1 MLTVTK
7 SFKCFGKKD
16 DKTTLLHSN
25 LIRWDIKCINS
36 YNYVGCFANAG
47 DSTLPHLY
55 KGIGYDIE
63 MENSR
68 CILYCKGHGYKY
80 AGTKKG
86 ELCFCGDN
94 AYCNGPE
101 KPNNDC
107 DERCSGDLTQVC
119 GAHWRLS
126 VYTTGYRPLN
136 RQNNLFVEFAKDYR
150 FAKKTRQ
157 IVRMGNGV
165 VLGCAANCVA
175 SITCRA
181 FEVAMETAECSLL
194 HDYESLCE
202 GLQQAIGYTIYTM
215 V

>member
-80 AGTKKG
+80 A
-86 ELCFCGDN
+86 
-94 AYCNGPE
+94 
-101 KPNNDC
+101 
-107 DERCSGDLTQVC
+107 
-119 GAHWRLS
+119 
-126 VYTTGYRPLN
+126 GYRPLN